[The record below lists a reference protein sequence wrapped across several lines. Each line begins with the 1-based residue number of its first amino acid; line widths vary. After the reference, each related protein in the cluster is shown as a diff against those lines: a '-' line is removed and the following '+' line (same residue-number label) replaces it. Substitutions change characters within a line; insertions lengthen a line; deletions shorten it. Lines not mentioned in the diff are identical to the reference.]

1 MISSNGDK
9 PKRAAL
15 FITSQR
21 DFFLRQFDE
30 FIKPLT
36 YFSPA
41 ATYFKIKMFDQNE
54 RKRLLRNLYVNTSAC
69 NRRAHLLN
77 IRRFT

>member
-1 MISSNGDK
+1 MIPSNGDK

-41 ATYFKIKMFDQNE
+41 ATYFKMKMFDQNE
-54 RKRLLRNLYVNTSAC
+54 SVSFEIYTL
-69 NRRAHLLN
+69 
-77 IRRFT
+77 IRVRVIAEPTY